1 MPGVLSASVEGD
13 LTNATEVR
21 LLVEEDPP
29 ASETLEAVRAAFQA
43 KPDECPLGAFFRIQV
58 TPVHD
63 EVSQVRNDPH
73 EELATAS
80 LDMPQSGGIR
90 LIAHQVNDVSP
101 GIVGVE
107 LTLVVGGRRF
117 AGGASG
123 KANSPVR
130 DRLPALA
137 TP

>member
-1 MPGVLSASVEGD
+1 MRGAERLLETMPGVLSASVEGD

-107 LTLVVGGRRF
+107 LTPRCRGAVALPGERQGR
-117 AGGASG
+117 
-123 KANSPVR
+123 PT
-130 DRLPALA
+130 LQ
-137 TP
+137 